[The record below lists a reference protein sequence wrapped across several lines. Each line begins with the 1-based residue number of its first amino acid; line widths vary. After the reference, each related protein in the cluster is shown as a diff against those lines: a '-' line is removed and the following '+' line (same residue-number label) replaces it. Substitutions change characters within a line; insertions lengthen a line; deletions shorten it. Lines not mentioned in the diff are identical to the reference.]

1 MKNGRC
7 KRHGGKAGMANKG
20 NQHSVTHGIY
30 SQHMTDAEKSK
41 MAQIEQNEL
50 EQVDSEL
57 ALTKIRLGRALEA
70 EAKAKARAEEEGEE
84 LELASEVTKPLLF
97 GGVALTGDDG
107 SVMTIKEQRRERKD
121 FAPIIDKLTA
131 RIESL
136 ERTRLELL
144 QKRLEIRRLEKEL
157 GDDGENQ
164 TPLPVKVVI
173 EVEDAS
179 RPEAE

>member
-1 MKNGRC
+1 MV
-7 KRHGGKAGMANKG
+7 NKG
-20 NQHSVTHGIY
+20 NSYSVTHGIY
-30 SQHMTDAEKSK
+30 SQHMTDAEKAA
-41 MAQIEQNEL
+41 MAKIEEGEL
-50 EQVDSEL
+50 EKVDSEL

-97 GGVALTGDDG
+97 GGVALTSNDG

-144 QKRLEIRRLEKEL
+144 RTRQDIELREIEL
-157 GDDGENQ
+157 KKARDAEVENEQ
-164 TPLPVKVVI
+164 PIGTI
-173 EVEDAS
+173 EVRVIAAKPVDTDK
-179 RPEAE
+179 PD